1 MSAGIASSEFN
12 EFCLLD
18 FVGFFHVKNVK
29 YEKISLNISL
39 VRYLLNTNNQF
50 LILANNHE

>member
-1 MSAGIASSEFN
+1 
-12 EFCLLD
+12 LLD

-29 YEKISLNISL
+29 YKKISLNISL
-39 VRYLLNTNNQF
+39 VKYLLNTNNQF